1 MSSKRQRSKKGRP
14 KPRQAP
20 TPRRAAV
27 AQPAMG
33 QPEDDG
39 YLADWASSRAGA
51 TAARGFHYQDA
62 VGAWIA
68 AQVAVGS
75 MDGTLVPEG
84 LDDMTIEAEEAINVQ
99 IKSRVLRRGPF
110 RPAEAATHILDAWEA
125 NAGRS
130 SRPSHLL
137 WVVLEN
143 GVATPESLDD
153 AEHVLRDA
161 LLPDSALR
169 AALAVEAAKSSRT
182 VDLDD
187 CLSRTVALGLS
198 WSQLD
203 SATDL
208 HLGAIVNVPPAGRTL
223 VARSLRVEI
232 ADTTDANTT
241 RDALQRRR
249 LDRTDVLRHLH
260 AVSEQIDVAALEEAL
275 REGVCAPLDR
285 AAGGATGDEFYEG
298 VSTQPGHVSQGLV
311 VLRRDLLSEVIAG
324 VQEGGRVV
332 ITGPS
337 GVGKSAL
344 LWTVPEALP
353 GIAWF
358 RVSRL
363 QTPADTN
370 RLLRLARAH
379 GASDERPVGFL
390 VDGLG
395 LGAVTDWAGLRAAAA
410 TQAGVVLLATARN
423 EDLMSVGDLADT
435 RTVDVTLDESSAA
448 TIFEGL
454 QRRGVA
460 VLPYWREA
468 YEQSAG
474 LTLEFTYLLTQGR
487 RLEDVIGDQVQRRV
501 TEGRADELAVLALVS
516 VADQWSASLRAERIA
531 DSLGGDDARL
541 RQAIGSLA
549 NEHLLVERDG
559 EISGL
564 HPVRSA
570 AIVDAIHSLPPPSLR
585 MTVSRLLPLIADEQL
600 PRFIAHALRE
610 HPELAEVVIEGGQN
624 ADHSAPRVAAFLQGL
639 RRADSEQAT
648 RRWAEILTELNV
660 PRSIQMPVVLFAIAG
675 LDFGDLPI
683 RDDVRRA
690 LDEIA
695 RVPAGDLRDELA
707 GRLGTDLMS
716 RLVFD
721 SGLDGATALLAT
733 LHGWAEDLGVPAQ
746 SSMLLKLLDRAPS
759 DAAGDVFAA
768 LRRHSVQLMT
778 QVVDRLGGE
787 EWALERLRVENPW
800 LLDLA
805 VHERD
810 EGPVGS
816 ARLLHVDDALGSP
829 RQRCVDFARTLLR
842 HLPSIVATDVEA
854 LLPGGQRMEI
864 AGHNHG
870 MSGLLRRYDHDR
882 TEQAWSQTRASGA
895 QALLGAPDTVRLA
908 AAELI
913 IRELSGIVRES
924 CNRWVRREPRK
935 RQDQELGRSLRR
947 LYSAGED
954 LPPRISPDDAQESG
968 TTETVGLSMGYALSS
983 AVTQSAQMV
992 ARIATEDNFT
1002 LLAAFVR
1009 DHVIKHLREA
1019 LDEPWDLI
1027 PTGDEV
1033 ESGLGQLLD
1042 DAWAVHDVLGA
1053 FALGEAASA
1062 PVVSAA
1068 QQGSIRFALSRAAE
1082 SARHLLEQTQEERRL
1097 ELLAALQPGIPDWPM
1112 DVLARTDQGLSE
1124 FAVLV
1129 DGPPLHEWASHEGAI
1144 QTAVEDAQQ
1153 QFESFVVVALRD
1165 GQRIPGFGLRLI
1177 QTWLPFTDFDRWEQ
1191 QLPPPRQI
1199 TLAPLVNEASGAL
1212 QVLSG
1217 LADLSEAQRQH
1228 AAVIDVADRA
1238 NQRLEAAIEELAE
1251 RRGDEFVDNILEFI
1265 AGLAERVQ
1273 SELDGRS
1280 QGSTLAAAVS
1290 AGVFGTG
1297 TDDWEMLVA
1306 LSVLAIEWE
1315 IDPASARRFLGW

>member
-1 MSSKRQRSKKGRP
+1 
-14 KPRQAP
+14 
-20 TPRRAAV
+20 
-27 AQPAMG
+27 
-33 QPEDDG
+33 
-39 YLADWASSRAGA
+39 
-51 TAARGFHYQDA
+51 
-62 VGAWIA
+62 
-68 AQVAVGS
+68 
-75 MDGTLVPEG
+75 MDGSLVPEG
-84 LDDMTIEAEEAINVQ
+84 LDDMTIEAPEAINVQ

-125 NAGRS
+125 NGGRS
-130 SRPSHLL
+130 QPSPLL

-153 AEHVLRDA
+153 LEHVVRDV

-169 AALAVEAAKSSRT
+169 AALTLEAAKGSRA
-182 VDLDD
+182 VDLDA
-187 CLSRTVALGLS
+187 CLSRTVVLGLS

-203 SATDL
+203 AATDL
-208 HLGAIVNVPPAGRTL
+208 HLSSTVNVPPAGRAL

-249 LDRTDVLRHLH
+249 LDRADVLRHLH

-324 VQEGGRVV
+324 VQEGGRVI

-358 RVSRL
+358 RVNRL
-363 QTPADTN
+363 QGPADAN

-395 LGAVTDWAGLRAAAA
+395 LGALSDWAGLRAAAA

-423 EDLMSVGDLADT
+423 EDLVAVGELADS

-448 TIFEGL
+448 AIFEGL
-454 QRRGVA
+454 QRSGVA

-487 RLEDVIGDQVQRRV
+487 RLADVIGDQVQRRV
-501 TEGRADELAVLALVS
+501 TEGRADELTLLALVS
-516 VADQWSASLRAERIA
+516 VADQWSTSLSVERVA
-531 DSLGGDDARL
+531 DSFEGDDTRL

-585 MTVSRLLPLIADEQL
+585 MTVSRLLPVIADEQL
-600 PRFIAHALRE
+600 PRFIAHALRQ
-610 HPELAEVVIEGGQN
+610 HPELAEVAIEGGQN
-624 ADHSAPRVAAFLQGL
+624 IDHAASRVAAFLQGL
-639 RRADSEQAT
+639 RRADSEHAT
-648 RRWAEILTELNV
+648 RRWVEILTELKV
-660 PRSIQMPVVLFAIAG
+660 PRSLQMPVVLFAIAG

-695 RVPAGDLRDELA
+695 GVPDGDLRDELA
-707 GRLGTDLMS
+707 SGLGTDLMA
-716 RLVFD
+716 RLVFE
-721 SGLDGATALLAT
+721 SGLDEATALLAT
-733 LHGWAEDLGVPAQ
+733 LYGWTENLDVPTE
-746 SSMLLKLLDRAPS
+746 SSMLLEQLDRAPS
-759 DAAGDVFAA
+759 DAAGEMLAA

-787 EWALERLRVENPW
+787 AWVLKRLRAENPW

-805 VHERD
+805 VHEGD
-810 EGPVGS
+810 EGQVGF

-829 RQRCVDFARTLLR
+829 RERCVAFARTLLR

-908 AAELI
+908 AADPL
-913 IRELSGIVRES
+913 IRELSDIVRES
-924 CNRWVRREPRK
+924 CNRWVRLEPRK
-935 RQDQELGRSLRR
+935 QRDQELGRSLRR
-947 LYSAGED
+947 LCSAGED
-954 LPPRISPDDAQESG
+954 LPPRMSPDDSPSSG
-968 TTETVGLSMGYALSS
+968 ITEAVSYSMGDALSS

-992 ARIATEDNFT
+992 ARIATEENFA

-1009 DHVIKHLREA
+1009 DHVIKNLREA
-1019 LDEPWDLI
+1019 LEEPWALI

-1033 ESGLGQLLD
+1033 ESGLRQMLD
-1042 DAWAVHDVLGA
+1042 DAWAVHDVLRA
-1053 FALGEAASA
+1053 RVLGEAASA
-1062 PVVSAA
+1062 RVVGAA
-1068 QQGSIRFALSRAAE
+1068 QEGSIRFALARASE
-1082 SARHLLEQTQEERRL
+1082 CARDLLQQTQEERRL
-1097 ELLAALQPGIPDWPM
+1097 ELLAALQTAFPGWPI
-1112 DVLARTDQGLSE
+1112 DVLARTEQGLSE
-1124 FAVLV
+1124 FAVV
-1129 DGPPLHEWASHEGAI
+1129 VEGPPLQEWASHESAI
-1144 QTAVEDAQQ
+1144 QAAVEDEQQ
-1153 QFESFVVVALRD
+1153 RFESFVIVALRD
-1165 GQRIPGFGLRLI
+1165 GHRIPGFGLRLS
-1177 QTWLPFTDFDRWEQ
+1177 QTWFPLTDVDHWGE
-1191 QLPPPRQI
+1191 QLPPPLQT
-1199 TLAPLVNEASGAL
+1199 TLAPLLNEASGAL

-1217 LADLSEAQRQH
+1217 LADLSEEQRQH
-1228 AAVIDVADRA
+1228 DEVIAVADRG
-1238 NQRLEAAIEELAE
+1238 NRRLEAALERLAE
-1251 RRGDEFVDNILEFI
+1251 RRGDEFVDNVLELML
-1265 AGLAERVQ
+1265 GLAERVQ
-1273 SELDGRS
+1273 SELDGRAE
-1280 QGSTLAAAVS
+1280 GPTLAAAVS
-1290 AGVFGTG
+1290 AGAFGEG
-1297 TDDWEMLVA
+1297 TDDWETLVA

-1315 IDPASARRFLGW
+1315 IDPGGVRRLLGW

>member
-1 MSSKRQRSKKGRP
+1 MSSKHRRSKKGRA
-14 KPRQAP
+14 KPRRGP
-20 TPRRAAV
+20 TPSHAAV
-27 AQPAMG
+27 APPVIG

-39 YLADWASSRAGA
+39 YLADWARSRAGA

-75 MDGTLVPEG
+75 INGVLVPEG
-84 LDDMTIEAEEAINVQ
+84 LDDMTIEAQEAINVQ

-110 RPAEAATHILDAWEA
+110 RPAEAASHILDAWET
-125 NAGRS
+125 NVGR
-130 SRPSHLL
+130 SRPSHLV

-143 GVATPESLDD
+143 GVATPEILGHV
-153 AEHVLRDA
+153 EHVLRDA
-161 LLPDSALR
+161 LLPDSPLR

-182 VDLDD
+182 VDLDE

-208 HLGAIVNVPPAGRTL
+208 HLDPVVNAPPAGRTL

-241 RDALQRRR
+241 RDAAQRRR
-249 LDRTDVLRHLH
+249 LDRTDVVRHIH
-260 AVSEQIDVAALEEAL
+260 AVSEQIDVDALEEAL

-285 AAGGATGDEFYEG
+285 ASGGTTGDSFYEG
-298 VSTQPGHVSQGLV
+298 VSTQPGHVSEGLV
-311 VLRRDLLSEVIAG
+311 VLRRDLSSEVIVG
-324 VQEGGRVV
+324 VQEGGRVI

-353 GIAWF
+353 GVAWF
-358 RVSRL
+358 RVNRL
-363 QTPADTN
+363 QSPADTN

-395 LGAVTDWAGLRAAAA
+395 LGGVTDWASLRAAAA
-410 TQAGVVLLATARN
+410 TQPGVVLLATARN
-423 EDLMSVGDLADT
+423 EDLVSVGDLADT
-435 RTVDVTLDESSAA
+435 RTVDVTLDESSAS

-487 RLEDVIGDQVQRRV
+487 RLGDVIGDQIQRRV
-501 TEGRADELAVLALVS
+501 TEERADELAVLALVS
-516 VADQWSASLRAERIA
+516 VADQWSASLRVERVA
-531 DSLGGDDARL
+531 DCLEGDDARL

-559 EISGL
+559 AVSGL

-570 AIVDAIHSLPPPSLR
+570 AIADAIHSLPPPTLR
-585 MTVSRLLPLIADEQL
+585 TTVSRLLPLIADEQL
-600 PRFIAHALRE
+600 PRFIAQALR
-610 HPELAEVVIEGGQN
+610 HQPELAEVVVEAGLN
-624 ADHSAPRVAAFLQGL
+624 ADRSASRVAAFLQGL
-639 RRADSEQAT
+639 RRADSEHAT
-648 RRWAEILTELNV
+648 HRWVEILTELNV
-660 PRSIQMPVVLFAIAG
+660 PRSIQMPVVLFAIAD

-695 RVPAGDLRDELA
+695 GVPAGDLRDELA
-707 GRLGTDLMS
+707 DRLGPDMMS

-721 SGLDGATALLAT
+721 SRLDEATALLAT
-733 LHGWAEDLGVPAQ
+733 LHGWVENLDVPAHC
-746 SSMLLKLLDRAPS
+746 SILLEQLDRAPS
-759 DAAGDVFAA
+759 DAAGDVLAA
-768 LRRHSVQLMT
+768 LRRHSVQLMS

-787 EWALERLRVENPW
+787 EWALERLRAENPW

-805 VHERD
+805 VHEGD
-810 EGPVGS
+810 EGPVGF

-829 RQRCVDFARTLLR
+829 RERCVALARTLLR

-864 AGHNHG
+864 AGHNHS

-895 QALLGAPDTVRLA
+895 QARLGAPDTVRLA
-908 AAELI
+908 AAEPI
-913 IRELSGIVRES
+913 IRELSGIVRET
-924 CNRWVRREPRK
+924 CNRWARQEPR
-935 RQDQELGRSLRR
+935 RRRDQELGRSLRR

-954 LPPRISPDDAQESG
+954 LPPRISPDDGQGSG
-968 TTETVGLSMGYALSS
+968 ITDTDNLSMGDALSS

-1002 LLAAFVR
+1002 LLSAFVR
-1009 DHVIKHLREA
+1009 DHVIKHLRES
-1019 LDEPWDLI
+1019 LEEPWDLI
-1027 PTGDEV
+1027 STGGEAEIAV
-1033 ESGLGQLLD
+1033 GQLLN
-1042 DAWAVHDVLGA
+1042 DAWAVHDVLRA
-1053 FALGEAASA
+1053 RALGEAASA
-1062 PVVSAA
+1062 RVVSAA

-1082 SARHLLEQTQEERRL
+1082 CARDLLEQTQEERRR
-1097 ELLAALQPGIPDWPM
+1097 ELLTALQAAMPDWPI
-1112 DVLARTDQGLSE
+1112 DVLASTDQGLSK
-1124 FAVLV
+1124 FAVIV
-1129 DGPPLHEWASHEGAI
+1129 ESPPLHEWASHEGAI
-1144 QTAVEDAQQ
+1144 QAAVGDAQQ

-1177 QTWLPFTDFDRWEQ
+1177 QTWVPLTDLDRWEQ
-1191 QLPPPRQI
+1191 QLPPPRQM
-1199 TLAPLVNEASGAL
+1199 TLAPLVNDASAAL

-1217 LADLSEAQRQH
+1217 LADLSEEQRRH
-1228 AAVIDVADRA
+1228 AEVIDVADRA
-1238 NQRLEAAIEELAE
+1238 NQRLDAAIETLGE
-1251 RRGDEFVDNILEFI
+1251 RRGDEFVDNVLEFI
-1265 AGLAERVQ
+1265 TALAERVQ
-1273 SELDGRS
+1273 TELGGQTR
-1280 QGSTLAAAVS
+1280 GSTLAAAVS
-1290 AGVFGTG
+1290 AGMFGAG
-1297 TDDWEMLVA
+1297 TDDWEMLVGI
-1306 LSVLAIEWE
+1306 SVLAIEWE
-1315 IDPASARRFLGW
+1315 VDPEGVRQLLNW